1 MENNKKEVK
10 TENGNLPISNV
21 IPRTVV
27 FYIDYLKG
35 VGIIEKKRMLETH
48 PDIENEMYIYD
59 NILPHN
65 DEVKPYYEYVV

>member
-1 MENNKKEVK
+1 MNADNDNKK
-10 TENGNLPISNV
+10 NSNLPISNV

-27 FYIDYLKG
+27 FYINYLKG

-59 NILPHN
+59 NILPNN